1 MNILL
6 LGYGDIA
13 QRSAR
18 LMVAEQH
25 HVIGAC
31 RHPDDKPLI
40 PGVETVSADAS
51 NEQDLRGLFN
61 THGKIDLV
69 VVTLTPSEYSKEGYR
84 QGYVVP
90 CRHLQQII
98 SELDY
103 SPYVFYVSSTGVYGQ
118 HEGEWV
124 DESSPTDPDSD
135 SGKLLLQAEHLIR
148 DLPVPSTILRC
159 SGIYGEGRDFMR
171 KQLQAGKATLRDS
184 WTNRIHQD
192 DVASFIYHLVRF
204 PQHRHRLFLVSDDQ
218 PSKQYQVYQYL
229 AEQAGITLNEPVQ
242 PGPGPRGSKRCSNRL
257 LRSTGYT
264 LMYPTYKEGL
274 AHTE

>member
-18 LMVAEQH
+18 LMVADNHQ
-25 HVIGAC
+25 VVGAC
-31 RHPDDKPLI
+31 RNPDNKPLI
-40 PGVETVSADAS
+40 NGVETVAADAS
-51 NEQDLRGLFN
+51 NEQDLRALFSAR
-61 THGKIDLV
+61 KVDLV

-90 CRHLQQII
+90 CRHLQQVI
-98 SELDY
+98 SELSY
-103 SPYVFYVSSTGVYGQ
+103 SPYVIYVSSTGVYGQ
-118 HEGEWV
+118 SEGEWV
-124 DESSPTDPDSD
+124 DESSPTAPDSD
-135 SGKLLLQAEHLIR
+135 SGQMLLQAEHLIR

-171 KQLQAGKATLRDS
+171 KQLQQGKATLRDS

-192 DVASFIYHLVRF
+192 DVASFIFHLVRF
-204 PQHRHRLFLVSDDQ
+204 PQHRHRLFLVSDDK
-218 PSKQYQVYQYL
+218 PTKQYQVYQYL
-229 AEQAGITLNEPVQ
+229 AEQEGVELNGPVE

-257 LRSTGYT
+257 LRSTGYS
-264 LMYPTYKEGL
+264 LLYPSYKEGL
-274 AHTE
+274 AQP